1 LLHWRKSQS
10 VRTELLVRSLDS
22 TDSAEYFIS
31 NASSPLSLKSQHSSP
46 QKEKKLRIQNQLKIE
61 TGTGTS
67 KKIKHEI
74 EMKNNSFLPG
84 TPLSL
89 YRSNILSPSP
99 VTNFST
105 LAVSSSDNRKNANS
119 EHQLLAQERLNIRL
133 TAQIKAW
140 VSAQVELH
148 TQLANEEA
156 TGILNRRFADRGTE
170 SGMKSRIFGVE
181 ESALSEI
188 NYLNENN
195 EGNYNQNIDSKIKNE
210 NENERILSIECDDV
224 SYISRKE
231 KRKEIMK
238 PSFSMENSMANSTLN
253 FPMSP
258 FQDLVRGSCDS
269 PRITRNLFQGPE
281 KMEIKREE
289 NNLNSSFLMGINLG
303 EKIMP
308 GTSEMTAK
316 ITVKKEK
323 KEELSIPMSP
333 QYSQLLLVESNNEN
347 NDASLLS
354 ECFHSDFLSKLLETE
369 IVQNTVFTSLPLLS
383 KDIFIS
389 ESQIILD
396 RNVISNIVQSES
408 KQIENGN
415 NTEKKQSP
423 QIEILKSTSSEKY
436 QNSFEK
442 NKNEISLLLENENNL
457 KIDLN
462 NVSIMTI
469 VKNTVDVSTDDI
481 LSPLQKR
488 LIAKSVEKKA
498 RVPNNSEINI
508 SSPVSVPYSVT
519 YALLCGEKMSE
530 SNIESEKKCEI
541 EMNKLPLKNSSPESL
556 TRTYV
561 DADSTAISTD
571 KNMDSNNN
579 ISQRTASPSPKST
592 IKIPNTEGKIF
603 EKLLSRKIIPL
614 VEKSPPKIQ
623 VPVPHVP
630 YRPVRDYLDSEFP
643 LLYSTENTENENEN
657 EVVTQTLHTASL
669 PLPLS
674 NTSLY
679 NSTHEKEDKKETQTE
694 NLISVSENN
703 KNTGNNNEYKDKYRN
718 GSVNTEMSSGNND
731 YCSVFE
737 RESYLM
743 PPVGLSMRSLSRE
756 RGGSVPVSMTQ
767 NKSSQLQAKLRYG
780 YAVRAVSFDCNF

>member
-1 LLHWRKSQS
+1 
-10 VRTELLVRSLDS
+10 
-22 TDSAEYFIS
+22 
-31 NASSPLSLKSQHSSP
+31 
-46 QKEKKLRIQNQLKIE
+46 
-61 TGTGTS
+61 
-67 KKIKHEI
+67 
-74 EMKNNSFLPG
+74 
-84 TPLSL
+84 
-89 YRSNILSPSP
+89 
-99 VTNFST
+99 
-105 LAVSSSDNRKNANS
+105 
-119 EHQLLAQERLNIRL
+119 
-133 TAQIKAW
+133 
-140 VSAQVELH
+140 
-148 TQLANEEA
+148 
-156 TGILNRRFADRGTE
+156 
-170 SGMKSRIFGVE
+170 
-181 ESALSEI
+181 
-188 NYLNENN
+188 
-195 EGNYNQNIDSKIKNE
+195 
-210 NENERILSIECDDV
+210 
-224 SYISRKE
+224 
-231 KRKEIMK
+231 
-238 PSFSMENSMANSTLN
+238 
-253 FPMSP
+253 
-258 FQDLVRGSCDS
+258 
-269 PRITRNLFQGPE
+269 
-281 KMEIKREE
+281 
-289 NNLNSSFLMGINLG
+289 
-303 EKIMP
+303 
-308 GTSEMTAK
+308 
-316 ITVKKEK
+316 
-323 KEELSIPMSP
+323 
-333 QYSQLLLVESNNEN
+333 
-347 NDASLLS
+347 
-354 ECFHSDFLSKLLETE
+354 
-369 IVQNTVFTSLPLLS
+369 
-383 KDIFIS
+383 
-389 ESQIILD
+389 
-396 RNVISNIVQSES
+396 
-408 KQIENGN
+408 
-415 NTEKKQSP
+415 
-423 QIEILKSTSSEKY
+423 
-436 QNSFEK
+436 
-442 NKNEISLLLENENNL
+442 L

-462 NVSIMTI
+462 NVSIMTY
-469 VKNTVDVSTDDI
+469 VKNSVDVSTDDI

-571 KNMDSNNN
+571 KNMDNNNN
-579 ISQRTASPSPKST
+579 ISQRTASPSPEST

-643 LLYSTENTENENEN
+643 LLYSTENTENEN

>member
-195 EGNYNQNIDSKIKNE
+195 EGKYNQNIDSKIKNE

-389 ESQIILD
+389 ENQIILD

-462 NVSIMTI
+462 NVSIMTY

-519 YALLCGEKMSE
+519 YALLCGEKRSE

-571 KNMDSNNN
+571 KNMDNNNN

-679 NSTHEKEDKKETQTE
+679 NSTHEKEDKKKTQTE